1 MRLGPEKW
9 LEQKRVFRASIKFEN
24 YGFIFE
30 MKHKELRL
38 RNGAGEVLRQ
48 EKVVGEKF
56 CLYGEK

>member
-9 LEQKRVFRASIKFEN
+9 LTQKVVLVFNKLLCFHIRD
-24 YGFIFE
+24 
-30 MKHKELRL
+30 MKQKELRL
-38 RNGAGEVLRQ
+38 RNGAGKVLRQ